1 MADFDAE
8 LTLTGV
14 VMSSVA
20 IRLIDQGLGG
30 LALDIC

>member
-14 VMSSVA
+14 VMSRVA
-20 IRLIDQGLGG
+20 IRLIDQCLGG